1 MAEPL
6 VLYSVKN
13 AVATVT
19 LNRPAS
25 RNALTPE
32 LAAAV
37 LEAMNKADKDPNVRA
52 LRCTLRWTSV
62 LTVRRCASSS

>member
-19 LNRPAS
+19 LNRPSS

-32 LAAAV
+32 LAQAI
-37 LEAMNKADKDPNVRA
+37 LDAMHAADKDPK
-52 LRCTLRWTSV
+52 
-62 LTVRRCASSS
+62 VRRVPSVVQSVRL

>member
-1 MAEPL
+1 M
-6 VLYSVKN
+6 LYSVKS

-37 LEAMNKADKDPNVRA
+37 LDAMKKADQDPNVRA
-52 LRCTLRWTSV
+52 FRSTLRSTPV
-62 LTVRRCASSS
+62 LMVRRCASSS